1 MLHGW
6 VYRNSMV
13 AGIVLCSVSFHSVG
27 STPPNALPE
36 DIPASTLIYVSDYFS
51 FVGEDGA
58 GHVAL
63 AFDNNRGRDGDA
75 YQAEHFL
82 VLHDERH
89 GWVRL
94 EGNDSFHNRKHELRP
109 IPDSPFFRFHGT
121 PRTGLTVASDVNHLR
136 LQIDPIPERTKNRH
150 NGALTWMG
158 SARAVLTWNDR
169 TIPGRVI
176 YEYLMLP
183 EFNRLTRT
191 YWGMWKEFQ
200 GLYLLADRSIDIYV
214 HSHQSDR
221 IAPLVG
227 KLIGFLARHDDTEP
241 MEDLTVEVL
250 DHELALGF
258 YRWPTAWRMTWTSSK
273 GPMTLTLSV
282 SDRNGIGNWI
292 IGGFS
297 MGIVRGELDE
307 AGTRRPIYGLVELI
321 L

>member
-1 MLHGW
+1 
-6 VYRNSMV
+6 
-13 AGIVLCSVSFHSVG
+13 
-27 STPPNALPE
+27 
-36 DIPASTLIYVSDYFS
+36 
-51 FVGEDGA
+51 
-58 GHVAL
+58 
-63 AFDNNRGRDGDA
+63 
-75 YQAEHFL
+75 
-82 VLHDERH
+82 
-89 GWVRL
+89 
-94 EGNDSFHNRKHELRP
+94 
-109 IPDSPFFRFHGT
+109 
-121 PRTGLTVASDVNHLR
+121 
-136 LQIDPIPERTKNRH
+136 
-150 NGALTWMG
+150 
-158 SARAVLTWNDR
+158 
-169 TIPGRVI
+169 
-176 YEYLMLP
+176 
-183 EFNRLTRT
+183 
-191 YWGMWKEFQ
+191 MWKEFQ

-214 HSHQSDR
+214 HSLQSDR

-273 GPMTLTLSV
+273 GPMTLTV